1 MTTTTVTL
9 TENDLEKQS
18 VEVDQKPELSK
29 SGRLK
34 VSKKAWAFRSLIVVG
49 ISLFMIY
56 NATVALSIGDP
67 LIVYSTLMPFHTFA
81 VLVIGWFFFKNK
93 ATGETPQELVS
104 VIIPVYNQ
112 ELLIEKVIKAV
123 FKSSY
128 SNLEVVAVND
138 GSTDFTGKVLD
149 TLSENYQ
156 NLKVIHKSNGGKRT
170 AVATGFCA
178 SQGNYIVLID
188 SDSIIDKFAIEE
200 FMKTFVTDP
209 KIGGVV
215 GNGKV
220 LNADKNFL
228 TKCQDS
234 WYDFAFN
241 ISKATEST
249 FGNVLCCSGCLA
261 AYKREAIANFIPYWA
276 DSKFQYG
283 DDRNLTTYAIATPW
297 AKDKL
302 TPVSKHLM
310 KSMASYDDA
319 EDRGLTAHTLTSWNT
334 VYVPT
339 AIAHTDV
346 PEKLKTYLKQQL
358 RWKKGYLRSSFFVSA
373 FFWKKNPLNSLLFYL
388 ELMSAFLSPVVFFSI
403 YIYGPVF
410 FQQYWFALSY
420 LATQLILGTAIGID
434 YKLRNKHTKNWKYKP
449 LMNLLSSFILSLILI
464 PALINYRSN
473 KWLTR

>member
-1 MTTTTVTL
+1 MTTITAPL
-9 TENDLEKQS
+9 FNDATEEIS
-18 VEVDQKPELSK
+18 VELEQKPEIDK
-29 SGRLK
+29 SGRIK
-34 VSKKAWAFRSLIVVG
+34 VSKKAWVFRSLIIIG
-49 ISLFMIY
+49 IGLFMIF
-56 NATVALSIGDP
+56 NAYAALLVGDP
-67 LIVYSTLMPFHTFA
+67 LIIYSTLMPFHTFA

-93 ATGETPQELVS
+93 ATGKTPKELVS

-112 ELLIEKVIKAV
+112 ELLIERVIESI
-123 FKSSY
+123 FESSY

-138 GSTDFTGKVLD
+138 GSTDSTAKVLD
-149 TLSENYQ
+149 NLSEIYP
-156 NLKVIHKSNGGKRT
+156 NLSVIHKRNGGKRT
-170 AVATGFCA
+170 AVATGFYA
-178 SQGNYIVLID
+178 SQGQYIVLID
-188 SDSIIDKFAIEE
+188 SDSIISRFAIEE

-215 GNGKV
+215 GHGKV
-220 LNADKNFL
+220 LNAEKNVL

-261 AYKREAIANFIPYWA
+261 AYKREAIEHFIPFWA
-276 DSKFQYG
+276 ESKFQYG

-297 AKDKL
+297 AKSKL
-302 TPVSKHLM
+302 SSVQKHLM
-310 KSMASYDDA
+310 KSMSNYDDA
-319 EDRGLTAHTLTSWNT
+319 EDRGLTAQTLTSWKT

-339 AIAHTDV
+339 AVVHTDV
-346 PEKLKTYLKQQL
+346 PETLKKYLRQQI

-388 ELMSAFLSPVVFFSI
+388 ELMSAFLAPLVFFSI
-403 YIYGPVF
+403 YIYGPLF

-420 LATQLILGTAIGID
+420 FVTQLILGIAVGID
-434 YKLRNKHTKNWKYKP
+434 YKLRNPKTKNWKYKP
-449 LMNLLSSFILSLILI
+449 IMNLISSFILSLILV
-464 PALINYRSN
+464 PALLNYRSN